1 MCSEERREV
10 VSSMGTMDLSMDS
23 VELLKNLEREGD
35 RAAVP
40 GGSAVYR
47 VTKRGV
53 DIFLSLVL
61 IILTL
66 PIMILAALMV
76 KLGSRGPVI
85 FKQTRA
91 GKDANPF
98 TMLKFR
104 TMRVG
109 AQDDRVSLKHL
120 NHQNGPV
127 FKAVD
132 DPRLVRFGKF
142 LRQSSIDEL
151 PQLFNVLAG
160 QMSLVGP
167 RPLWLP
173 EAKKA
178 VGVAKLRTQIKPGLT
193 CLWQISGRSELS
205 YEQWVVLDL
214 YYIRKRNMLLDM
226 LIIAQ
231 TIPAVLSAHGA
242 Y

>member
-1 MCSEERREV
+1 
-10 VSSMGTMDLSMDS
+10 MDS
-23 VELLKNLEREGD
+23 AELLKNLEHEGD

-40 GGSAVYR
+40 GGGVIYTT
-47 VTKRGV
+47 TKRYLDV
-53 DIFLSLVL
+53 FLSLVL

-66 PIMILAALMV
+66 PIMILAALLV

-91 GKDANPF
+91 GKDTKPF

-104 TMRVG
+104 TMRIG
-109 AQDDRVSLKHL
+109 AQDDQVSLNHL
-120 NHQNGPV
+120 NRQNGPV
-127 FKAVD
+127 FKIVE

-167 RPLWLP
+167 RPLWMP

-178 VGVAKLRTQIKPGLT
+178 VGAAKLRTQVKPGLT

-205 YEQWVVLDL
+205 YEQ
-214 YYIRKRNMLLDM
+214 
-226 LIIAQ
+226 
-231 TIPAVLSAHGA
+231 
-242 Y
+242 

>member
-1 MCSEERREV
+1 
-10 VSSMGTMDLSMDS
+10 
-23 VELLKNLEREGD
+23 
-35 RAAVP
+35 
-40 GGSAVYR
+40 
-47 VTKRGV
+47 
-53 DIFLSLVL
+53 IFQ
-61 IILTL
+61 
-66 PIMILAALMV
+66 
-76 KLGSRGPVI
+76 
-85 FKQTRA
+85 QTRA
-91 GKDANPF
+91 GKNAKPF

-104 TMRVG
+104 TMRIG
-109 AQDDRVSLKHL
+109 AQDDRVLLTHL
-120 NHQNGPV
+120 NHQNGPI

-151 PQLFNVLAG
+151 PQLFNVLTG
-160 QMSLVGP
+160 KMSLVGP
-167 RPLWLP
+167 RPLWMP
-173 EAKKA
+173 EAEKA
-178 VGVAKLRTQIKPGLT
+178 IGAAKLRTQVKPGLT

-214 YYIRKRNMLLDM
+214 YYIRKRNLLLDM

>member
-1 MCSEERREV
+1 
-10 VSSMGTMDLSMDS
+10 MGTMDLSMDS
-23 VELLKNLEREGD
+23 VELLKNLEQEGD
-35 RAAVP
+35 LAAVP
-40 GGSAVYR
+40 GGGVIYR
-47 VTKRGV
+47 ITKRYL
-53 DIFLSLVL
+53 DIFLSLIL

-66 PIMILAALMV
+66 PIMILAAILV

-91 GKDANPF
+91 GKDAKPF

-109 AQDDRVSLKHL
+109 AQDDKVTLEPL
-120 NHQNGPV
+120 NYQNGPV
-127 FKAVD
+127 FKVVD

-167 RPLWLP
+167 RPLWMP
-173 EAKKA
+173 EAQKA
-178 VGVAKLRTQIKPGLT
+178 VGVAKLRTQIEPGLT

-214 YYIRKRNMLLDM
+214 YYIRKRNILLDM
-226 LIIAQ
+226 LIIVQ
-231 TIPAVLSAHGA
+231 TLPAVLSTHGA

>member
-1 MCSEERREV
+1 
-10 VSSMGTMDLSMDS
+10 MDS
-23 VELLKNLEREGD
+23 VELLKNLEHEGD

-40 GGSAVYR
+40 GGGVGYR
-47 VTKRGV
+47 TTKRYL
-53 DIFLSLVL
+53 DIFLSLML
-61 IILTL
+61 IALTL
-66 PIMILAALMV
+66 PIMVLAALLV
-76 KLGSRGPVI
+76 RLGSRGSVI

-91 GKDANPF
+91 GENCKPF

-109 AQDDRVSLKHL
+109 AQDNQVSLRHL
-120 NHQNGPV
+120 NYQNGPV
-127 FKAVD
+127 FKVVE

-167 RPLWLP
+167 RPLWMP
-173 EAKKA
+173 EAEKA
-178 VGVAKLRTQIKPGLT
+178 VGAAKLRTQVKPGLT

-214 YYIRKRNMLLDM
+214 YYIRKRTLLLDM

-231 TIPAVLSAHGA
+231 TLPAVLSTHGA